1 MEHVVL
7 RKRDGFYVPWPQPAK
22 LPDGRLTVG
31 ITESPASQH
40 PAVGL
45 LGDWTVL
52 ESRDEGRTWSATDNP
67 AVPQSWPGGTTRE
80 KEDRFAAVMPD
91 GSYLCA
97 GATAWELWPVER
109 LRDANERLGRYAK
122 VGVTV
127 DGEGKVLVGG
137 QKLFAQRSTD
147 GGKTW
152 SRREWTVPGF
162 RYILS
167 FNRGT
172 QLADG
177 TVLVPVYGTDT
188 SGEDGWHDRDER
200 TYVWRSADARE
211 SRGGYILWGR
221 APGEC
226 TTTRQP
232 SWRCRPAASWPCRAR
247 SRRTT
252 TRPTWCSDGQRT
264 AASPG
269 RCRFVPRSGATRLTC
284 WRCGTAASCAPTA
297 TARTRWASARHSAT
311 TAARAGPRTTPSC
324 CGPTAARPA
333 GSIPSRPRRRGGR
346 RIPDIGGARRRRC
359 LHRLLHHAVRRR
371 HPLRRDDLG
380 PVTPSFAV
388 RHRTI

>member
-7 RKRDGFYVPWPQPAK
+7 HKRDGSYVPWPQPAK

-52 ESRDEGRTWSATDNP
+52 ESRDEGRTWSATDDP
-67 AVPQSWPGGTTRE
+67 SAPQSWPGATTRE

-147 GGKTW
+147 GGKMW
-152 SRREWTVPGF
+152 CRREWTVPGF
-162 RYILS
+162 RYLLS
-167 FNRGT
+167 FSRGT

-200 TYVWRSADARE
+200 TYVWRSADAGVTWRLHPLGTGA
-211 SRGGYILWGR
+211 RGVHDN
-221 APGEC
+221 E
-226 TTTRQP
+226 
-232 SWRCRPAASWPCRAR
+232 
-247 SRRTT
+247 
-252 TRPTWCSDGQRT
+252 T
-264 AASPG
+264 AFLEVSPG
-269 RCRFVPRSGATRLTC
+269 RVMAMSRTQPKDHDEAYMVQRWSEDGGVTWSLPLSTDIWGYPPHLLALRDGRILCTYGYRKDPMGVRAAFSHDGGESWDTDNTVVLRSDG
-284 WRCGTAASCAPTA
+284 GTASQLNPNPAGGAADVGYPISVELDGGGVFTA
-297 TARTRWASARHSAT
+297 YYITLSDGVTHSA
-311 TAARAGPRTTPSC
+311 A
-324 CGPTAARPA
+324 
-333 GSIPSRPRRRGGR
+333 
-346 RIPDIGGARRRRC
+346 
-359 LHRLLHHAVRRR
+359 
-371 HPLRRDDLG
+371 
-380 PVTPSFAV
+380 
-388 RHRTI
+388 TIWQP